1 VGQFVLRFVSIA
13 LLVGLAVPVAAQSRV
28 VTTPAAVL
36 ASPSGKAI
44 GSVHPGTSIRVIET
58 RGAYARISIDGF
70 VERSRL
76 SAQRGKSA
84 PRVGNRP
91 AVLRARGASTA
102 RSVASLD
109 AGTSVS
115 VSTGSAPAGWAKVS
129 REGWVLKSSLDRGAS
144 ETARNSAG
152 EGRTSSPKSHDAARK
167 ASAGEVASSSVPKAK
182 PAPAVAAKASAA
194 PIKAGGTST
203 APAVSVASK
212 SAAAPIVSS
221 RSTSATTSLAPD
233 DSALVPTANIPL
245 RAAPDA
251 KPLATIAQGTTLT
264 PIARDRGWVRVRLEG
279 WVPERDVAPADTSIR
294 MGVSAADLRADPA
307 GSKGKVVRWS
317 VQILAKQ
324 KADVLRKDLAPD
336 ETYLLAR
343 GPYEENA
350 LLYLVVPPS
359 LMVIAKSMPE
369 LSQAMI
375 TARVR
380 TGRSELVG
388 VPILDLLTIT
398 ARK

>member
-1 VGQFVLRFVSIA
+1 MRPSTPVRQFVVRFVSFA
-13 LLVGLAVPVAAQSRV
+13 LLFGLALPVRAQSRL

-44 GSVHPGTSIRVIET
+44 GSIHPGTSIRVLET
-58 RGAYARISIDGF
+58 RGAYAKVSIDGF

-76 SAQRGKSA
+76 STQRGKAA
-84 PRVGNRP
+84 PRVGNRA
-91 AVLRARGASTA
+91 AVVRARGASTA

-109 AGTSVS
+109 AGTTVALSS
-115 VSTGSAPAGWAKVS
+115 ASAPAGWAKVS
-129 REGWVLKSSLDRGAS
+129 RDGWILKSSLDRGS
-144 ETARNSAG
+144 SG
-152 EGRTSSPKSHDAARK
+152 DGRTSATAKSNTPGRK
-167 ASAGEVASSSVPKAK
+167 ASAGEVASSAATKPQTTQASPSLAAK
-182 PAPAVAAKASAA
+182 PVAAS
-194 PIKAGGTST
+194 IRAGGTST
-203 APAVSVASK
+203 AAATAAVAAVA
-212 SAAAPIVSS
+212 IG
-221 RSTSATTSLAPD
+221 
-233 DSALVPTANIPL
+233 DSALTPTSSIPL
-245 RAAPDA
+245 RSAPDA
-251 KPLATIAQGTTLT
+251 KPLATVAQGTTLT
-264 PIARDRGWVRVRLEG
+264 PLARERGWVRVRLEG
-279 WVPERDVAPADTSIR
+279 WVPERDVAPADTSVRTGI
-294 MGVSAADLRADPA
+294 SAADLRADPV

-324 KADVLRKDLAPD
+324 KADILRKDLAPD

-343 GPYEENA
+343 GPFDENS

-380 TGRSELVG
+380 TGKSQLVG

-398 ARK
+398 ASK